1 MALVHQIILVAMV
14 ALELFLLSLV
24 HLCNMQVVEEV
35 EVKNI
40 LILTPVLEL
49 LVVAMVQ
56 LGLILGLLETPV
68 LAV

>member
-1 MALVHQIILVAMV
+1 MQGVVA
-14 ALELFLLSLV
+14 
-24 HLCNMQVVEEV
+24 V

-40 LILTPVLEL
+40 PTLTPVLEL